1 MIALW
6 ILGILALVVILLL
19 QLRVGTRISF
29 GEALH
34 VTAKIGPI
42 TVQILPRPEK
52 KKKPEATASSQ
63 KKKPEAAPAQK
74 GKIRPTLAEIKEAAP
89 VLFDALKRALAKTR
103 RRMRID
109 PMRLCVIFGG
119 EDPVE
124 ITQLYGWANTVM
136 WTVMPPL
143 EELLQMP
150 DPHIHLEPNFESK
163 TTHCEG
169 ELGLSFR
176 VGDLINIALT
186 LAIPVLRWYLA
197 LRKKQRESLADA
209 KKTTQTA

>member
-6 ILGILALVVILLL
+6 ILGILALVVLLLL
-19 QLRVGTRISF
+19 QLRVGARISF

-34 VTAKIGPI
+34 ITAKVGPI
-42 TVQILPRPEK
+42 TIPILPRPEK
-52 KKKPEATASSQ
+52 EKKPAQAASSEE
-63 KKKPEAAPAQK
+63 KKAADTPAK
-74 GKIRPTLAEIKEAAP
+74 KEKRKLTLAEIKEAVP
-89 VLFDALKRALAKTR
+89 VLFDALKKALAKTR

-109 PMRLCVIFGG
+109 PMRLCIVFGG
-119 EDPVE
+119 EDPVAL
-124 ITQLYGWANTVM
+124 TQTYGWANTIM

-176 VGDLINIALT
+176 LGDLINIALT

-197 LRKKQRESLADA
+197 LQKKRRESLADA
-209 KKTTQTA
+209 KRTTQTA